1 MKALIS
7 INDITTDYEGNQ
19 GQRIIEIV
27 ADDATFP
34 IHSDMTWIDCPGV
47 ANNASEQ
54 DIANY
59 ESLYWYKDNTYSLIP
74 QEPIE

>member
-34 IHSDMTWIDCPGV
+34 VHSDMTWIDCPDV
-47 ANNASEQ
+47 SVISE
-54 DIANY
+54 Y
-59 ESLYWYKDNTYSLIP
+59 TCLYWYKDNAFSLIP